1 MLPQAGDEPAY
12 RLLTKMLKDWIND
25 DNSLAKVKASIY
37 NDLLT
42 VMSDDMDA
50 DFNALIDVFL
60 AKQAA

>member
-1 MLPQAGDEPAY
+1 
-12 RLLTKMLKDWIND
+12 MLKDWIND